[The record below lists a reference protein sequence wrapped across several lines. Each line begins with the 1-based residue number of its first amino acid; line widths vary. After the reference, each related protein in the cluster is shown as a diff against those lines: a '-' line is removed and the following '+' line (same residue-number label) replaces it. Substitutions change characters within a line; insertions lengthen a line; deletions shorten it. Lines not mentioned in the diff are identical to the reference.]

1 MECLSDEVIERHIN
15 LLIGLRIDVLIGLM
29 DLLIDWL
36 MYWWIDDKLMD
47 GEMDWSNDTLIEWL
61 IVKVM
66 CWSGDRVSEWLS
78 NWSGGWIEIHWSTDW
93 LIKL

>member
-1 MECLSDEVIERHIN
+1 MECLSDEVMERHIN
-15 LLIGLRIDVLIGLM
+15 VLIGLRIDVLIGFM
-29 DLLIDWL
+29 DLLFDWL

-66 CWSGDRVSEWLS
+66 RWSGDRVSEWLS
-78 NWSGGWIEIHWSTDW
+78 DWFMNWWIDW
-93 LIKL
+93 LMYW